1 MLDRRKF
8 LGLSTALGVSA
19 FAPNLFA
26 KESFNMWG
34 APAIPSVIMAVAA
47 LQGELN
53 KTYDVSL
60 NIWKTPDQLRA
71 GVASGDIKVTMSPSN
86 VAANLRNQGLDFAML
101 NLLTLGV
108 MNAMVK
114 DEKIK
119 NLEDFVGKKLVMP
132 FRGDMPDLVLRAL
145 CKKRGIDASKIDIT
159 YTATPP
165 EALLLFLQ
173 KDFDIL
179 LVPQPLG
186 EATILRGKKAGVSVH
201 YSVDFPKIW
210 GESFSTKPIIPM
222 AGIIVEK
229 SFYEKSLNL
238 FDTLHSDL
246 KNALSWIL
254 ENKQSAAKIGSSY
267 LPAPEVALA
276 NAFDK
281 ANLTVTK
288 ANELQSEIMAFF
300 EEIYQFNP
308 KFLGGKMPDKG
319 LFL

>member
-1 MLDRRKF
+1 M
-8 LGLSTALGVSA
+8 
-19 FAPNLFA
+19 
-26 KESFNMWG
+26 
-34 APAIPSVIMAVAA
+34 
-47 LQGELN
+47 
-53 KTYDVSL
+53 
-60 NIWKTPDQLRA
+60 
-71 GVASGDIKVTMSPSN
+71 ASGDIKVTMSPSN

-119 NLEDFVGKKLVMP
+119 NLEDFVGKKLIMP

-145 CKKRGIDASKIDIT
+145 CIDVSKIDIT

-179 LVPQPLG
+179 IVPQPLG

-210 GESFSTKPIIPM
+210 GESFGTKPIIPM
-222 AGIIVEK
+222 AGIIVERG
-229 SFYEKSLNL
+229 FYEKNLSL

-288 ANELQSEIMAFF
+288 ANELQNEIMVFF